1 MNIAVD
7 FLLYIVGVPIALGIV
22 CLIMPERLKILTRL
36 LAFIATFLTLAAS
49 VRVLLLKPL
58 YWPPV
63 PVPVFIA
70 DDLSAMAA
78 LGISFFALIVTVY
91 SFGYMDKNNGRY
103 FGYLLMTL
111 GSSLGAVFANN
122 LILLVVFW
130 GFLAALLYL
139 LVTIRRTVG
148 ASNSAKKALIIIGG
162 TDALMIFGFGLLWKM
177 TGTFAMEGIRAPL
190 NGFIPYAAFLCI
202 AIAGFA
208 KAGAVPFHSWLPDV
222 AEDAPASVTAYL
234 PASLDKLL
242 GIYLIARVSLNL
254 FIMNN
259 VSNTMLLIVGAF
271 TIIFAV
277 AIALVQHDFKRLLGY
292 HAVSQVG
299 YMILG
304 IGTANPVG
312 IAGGL
317 FHMLNNALYKS
328 CLFLGAGAVEKST
341 GTSDL
346 SDLGG
351 LAKYMPITFASFLI
365 ASLAISGIP
374 PLNGFFSKWMIYQGI
389 IELGNGKNP
398 LWIVWL
404 IAAMFGSALTIAS
417 FIKLL
422 HAVFLSRASKKTI
435 GAKESPISMTLP
447 MVVLS
452 AICILFGVF
461 AFAIPISLLVAP
473 VIGKGISYIGT
484 WSPDMATALI
494 IAAIL
499 LGALIYIFA
508 VRNKTREV
516 STFVGGED
524 PGKFDRVAG
533 TEFYN
538 TIKEVKALGSLY
550 SKEESRSLD
559 IYDISRDVTA
569 IFTRYL
575 QRLTNGV
582 LPTYIVWCLIGMIVM
597 FIALFVKG

>member
-7 FLLYIVGVPIALGIV
+7 FLLYAVGVPIVAGMA
-22 CLIMPERLKILTRL
+22 CLVMPDRVKILTRL
-36 LAFIATFLTLAAS
+36 LALLVTLATLAAS
-49 VRVLLLKPL
+49 ARMLLLKPL

-63 PVPVFIA
+63 PVPALIV
-70 DDLSAMAA
+70 DNLSALAA
-78 LGISFFALIVTVY
+78 LGISFFALVVTVY
-91 SFGYMDKNNGRY
+91 SFGYIEKNNGRY

-111 GSSLGAVFANN
+111 GSALGAVFANN

-139 LVTIRRTVG
+139 LVTLRPT
-148 ASNSAKKALIIIGG
+148 AAACASAKKAFIIIGG
-162 TDALMIFGFGLLWKM
+162 TDALMIFGIGLLWKIS
-177 TGTFAMEGIRAPL
+177 GTFAMDGMRITL
-190 NGFIPYAAFLCI
+190 NGVLPYAAFFCI
-202 AIAGFA
+202 LIAGFA

-222 AEDAPASVTAYL
+222 AEDGPASVTAYL

-242 GIYLIARVSLNL
+242 GIYLLARISLNL
-254 FIMNN
+254 FVMNGI
-259 VSNTMLLIVGAF
+259 SNTILLAAGAV

-328 CLFLGAGAVEKST
+328 CLFLGAGAVEKAT

-351 LAKYMPITFASFLI
+351 LSKYMPVTFISFLI

-389 IELGNGKNP
+389 IELGNNKNP

-422 HAVFLSRASKKTI
+422 HAVFLGRASGKTV
-435 GAKESPISMTLP
+435 GVKEAPISMTLP
-447 MVVLS
+447 MVILAAACV
-452 AICILFGVF
+452 LFGIF
-461 AFAIPISLLVAP
+461 AFAVPVSLLIAP
-473 VIGKGISYIGT
+473 VIGKSISYIGT
-484 WSPDMATALI
+484 WSPDMATLLI
-494 IAAIL
+494 IAAML
-499 LGALIYIFA
+499 LGALVYLLA
-508 VRNKTREV
+508 SSGKVRV
-516 STFVGGED
+516 VPPFVGGAD
-524 PGKFDRVAG
+524 PERFDRVAG

-538 TIKEVKALGSLY
+538 TIKEIKALSSLY
-550 SKEESRSLD
+550 SKEEARGFD
-559 IYDISRDVTA
+559 VYDIFRNTVKV
-569 IFTRYL
+569 FTGYL
-575 QRLTNGV
+575 QGLANGV
-582 LPTYIVWCLIGMIVM
+582 LPTYVVWCLIGMAAM
-597 FIALFVKG
+597 FVVLFIKG

>member
-7 FLLYIVGVPIALGIV
+7 FLLYAVSVPIIAGIV
-22 CLIMPERLKILTRL
+22 CLVMPDRVKLLTRFLAL
-36 LAFIATFLTLAAS
+36 LVTLASLAAS
-49 VRVLLLKPL
+49 VKMLALKPL

-63 PVPVFIA
+63 PVPAFIV
-70 DDLSAMAA
+70 DDLSALAA
-78 LGISFFALIVTVY
+78 LGISFFALVVTVY
-91 SFGYMDKNNGRY
+91 SFGYIEKSHGKY

-111 GSSLGAVFANN
+111 GCSLGAVFANN

-139 LVTIRRTVG
+139 LVTLRPTAA
-148 ASNSAKKALIIIGG
+148 ASASAKKALIIIGG
-162 TDALMIFGFGLLWKM
+162 TDALMIFGIGILWKLS
-177 TGTFAMEGIRAPL
+177 GTFAIEGTHIAL
-190 NGFIPYAAFLCI
+190 NGVLPYAAFLCI
-202 AIAGFA
+202 LIAGLA

-222 AEDAPASVTAYL
+222 AENGPASVTAYL

-242 GIYLIARVSLNL
+242 GIYLLARISLNL
-254 FIMNN
+254 FVMNGI
-259 VSNTMLLIVGAF
+259 SNTILLAVGAV
-271 TIIFAV
+271 TIVFAV
-277 AIALVQHDFKRLLGY
+277 AIALVQHDLKRLLGY

-328 CLFLGAGAVEKST
+328 CLFLGAGAVEKRT

-351 LAKYMPITFASFLI
+351 LSKYMPVTFVSFLI

-389 IELGNGKNP
+389 IELGNAKNP
-398 LWIVWL
+398 FWIVWL

-422 HAVFLSRASKKTI
+422 HAIFLGRASAKTT
-435 GAKESPISMTLP
+435 GVKEVGISMVLP
-447 MVVLS
+447 MIVLS
-452 AICILFGVF
+452 ATCVLFGIF
-461 AFAIPISLLVAP
+461 AFSVPVALLVSP
-473 VIGKGISYIGT
+473 VLSKGISYIGT
-484 WSPDMATALI
+484 WNPDAATVLI
-494 IAAIL
+494 IAAMLSGAAAYL
-499 LGALIYIFA
+499 LLAGRRARI
-508 VRNKTREV
+508 V
-516 STFVGGED
+516 SSFVGGED
-524 PGKFDRVAG
+524 PGQFDRVAG

-538 TIKEVKALGSLY
+538 TIKEVKPLGSLY
-550 SKEESRSLD
+550 SKEEARDFD
-559 IYDISRDVTA
+559 IYDISRNIVSV
-569 IFTRYL
+569 FTRYL
-575 QRLTNGV
+575 QGLSNGV
-582 LPTYIVWCLIGMIVM
+582 LPTYIVWCLIGMIAI
-597 FIALFVKG
+597 FIALFIKG